1 MLKIPFYVKT
11 VIPQVVIL
19 QEQFDFGKLTTLGN
33 EGSLKM
39 TLFNMSS
46 IAAELTLNLDK
57 DSLEAP
63 DGIECLKI

>member
-1 MLKIPFYVKT
+1 M
-11 VIPQVVIL
+11 
-19 QEQFDFGKLTTLGN
+19 TTLGN